1 MYNKEEDFYKVF
13 YNVIF
18 PKIEKETELNE
29 DDINNLYFIKDKKQN
44 ENKHYLCIA
53 NNIIDNNSL
62 SEIVLKENF
71 IAPEDNN
78 KLSQKQPKAQL
89 NESNGNLFLSKKT
102 TRTKTD
108 QVKFS
113 TIQNGEN
120 PIKKKRK
127 KHGKNSIDNKII
139 KIKSFIFRII
149 FLFFNQFFKEKN
161 DRLHHICGEQANN
174 RTVNFN
180 KKLMTKKLKEILS
193 DTGDDYNKNLLNNLS
208 KNQEINSYLELNL
221 EDLFNYLKNKI
232 KNEKVEANKLFKII
246 KIKNEI
252 LDLYTIYQ
260 IELNKRNFD
269 DKKIIEDGI
278 KEDFNELINRRK
290 SKNERRINKKLIK
303 KNK

>member
-1 MYNKEEDFYKVF
+1 MYNKEEDFYKIF
-13 YNVIF
+13 YNVIL

-113 TIQNGEN
+113 TIQNEEN

-193 DTGDDYNKNLLNNLS
+193 DTGDDYNKNLLNDLS

-221 EDLFNYLKNKI
+221 EDLFNYLRKKI
-232 KNEKVEANKLFKII
+232 NNEKVEANKLFKII

-260 IELNKRNFD
+260 IELRKRNFD

>member
-13 YNVIF
+13 YNAFF
-18 PKIEKETELNE
+18 PQIEKETELNE
-29 DDINNLYFIKDKKQN
+29 DDINNLYIIKDKKQN
-44 ENKHYLCIA
+44 ENKHYLYIA
-53 NNIIDNNSL
+53 NNIIDNNSP
-62 SEIVLKENF
+62 SDIELKENF

-113 TIQNGEN
+113 TIQYEEN

-127 KHGKNSIDNKII
+127 KHGKNSIDNKIT

-161 DRLHHICGEQANN
+161 DRLHQICGEQANN

-180 KKLMTKKLKEILS
+180 KKLMKKIIKEILS
-193 DTGDDYNKNLLNNLS
+193 DTGDDYNKNLLNDLS
-208 KNQEINSYLELNL
+208 KNQEINPYLELNL
-221 EDLFNYLKNKI
+221 EDLFNYLRNKI

-260 IELNKRNFD
+260 IELRKRNFD

-278 KEDFNELINRRK
+278 KEDFIELINRRK
-290 SKNERRINKKLIK
+290 SNNEKRIKKILIK

>member
-113 TIQNGEN
+113 TIQNEEN

-193 DTGDDYNKNLLNNLS
+193 DTGDDYNKNLLNDLS

-221 EDLFNYLKNKI
+221 EDLFNYLRKKI
-232 KNEKVEANKLFKII
+232 NNEKVEANKLFKII

-252 LDLYTIYQ
+252 LDLYMIYQ
-260 IELNKRNFD
+260 IELRKRNFD

>member
-1 MYNKEEDFYKVF
+1 MYNKEEDFYKAFFNVF
-13 YNVIF
+13 L

-29 DDINNLYFIKDKKQN
+29 DDINKLYMIEDKKKN
-44 ENKHYLCIA
+44 ENKHYLCIE
-53 NNIIDNNSL
+53 NNITDNNSP
-62 SEIVLKENF
+62 SDIEIKENF

-108 QVKFS
+108 QAKFA
-113 TIQNGEN
+113 TIQYKEN

-127 KHGKNSIDNKII
+127 KHGKHSIDNKIT

-149 FLFFNQFFKEKN
+149 FLFFNQFFKEKK
-161 DRLHHICGEQANN
+161 DRLHQIRGEQANN

-180 KKLMTKKLKEILS
+180 KKLMKKIIKEILS
-193 DTGDDYNKNLLNNLS
+193 DTGDDYNKNLLNDLS
-208 KNQEINSYLELNL
+208 KNQEINSYLEYNL
-221 EDLFNYLKNKI
+221 EDIFNYLRNNI

-260 IELNKRNFD
+260 IELSKRNFD

-278 KEDFNELINRRK
+278 KEDFIELINRRK
-290 SKNERRINKKLIK
+290 SNNEKRIKKILIK